1 MTLHRDLARFARAA
15 AVCAAAAGLS
25 AAVIPAASAAGHP
38 ARAAGLSA
46 NGHSAGRT
54 ADGRAAGR
62 SVDGRLAG
70 HAAADRPAGPLSWKL
85 LDTGTEEH
93 FRGLAAVSRKVAW
106 LGGYDGVV
114 LRTVNGGRTWI
125 NASPAGASALQFRD
139 IEAFSATRAVA
150 MAAGT
155 GTDSRLY
162 VTANGGRTWTLAYQN
177 TNPQAFFDCMAF
189 FNPRH
194 GLVMSDPVD
203 GKFRILATR
212 DGGRN
217 WTVLPNAG
225 MPPALPGEAGF
236 AASGECL
243 TTSGHDAW
251 FGGGGS
257 TASRV
262 FQSGDGGLTWH
273 ASTTPIVTGPTAGV
287 FGLAFRNPEAGVAV
301 GGDFNVPTASANVA
315 ALSSFRQPWI
325 SPRSGPAGYR
335 SGVTWVPRSP
345 STVIAVGL
353 TGSDVSYDSGLTW
366 HTFDTGQFD
375 TVSCAPDGSCWA
387 SGDLGR
393 VAILQH

>member
-1 MTLHRDLARFARAA
+1 MTLPRDLAHLARAA

-25 AAVIPAASAAGHP
+25 AAVIPAAGAASHP
-38 ARAAGLSA
+38 ARSAAVRSGAARSGAAGYQA
-46 NGHSAGRT
+46 
-54 ADGRAAGR
+54 RAAARHG
-62 SVDGRLAG
+62 GA
-70 HAAADRPAGPLSWKL
+70 LSWKL
-85 LDTGTEEH
+85 LDTGTQTH
-93 FRGLAAVSRKVAW
+93 FRGLSPVSRNVAW

-139 IEAFSATRAVA
+139 IQAFSATRAVA

-162 VTANGGRTWTLAYQN
+162 FTADGGRTWSLAYQN

-194 GLVMSDPVD
+194 GLVLSDPVN
-203 GKFRILATR
+203 GKFRILSTR
-212 DGGRN
+212 DGGRR

-243 TTSGHDAW
+243 TTAGHDAW
-251 FGGGGS
+251 FGAGGS
-257 TASRV
+257 SASRV
-262 FQSGDGGLTWH
+262 FESRDGGLTWR
-273 ASTTPIVTGPTAGV
+273 ASITPMVAGPTAGV
-287 FGLAFRNPEAGVAV
+287 FGLAFRTPVAGVAV
-301 GGDFNVPTASANVA
+301 GGDFSAPTAATRVA
-315 ALSSFRQPWI
+315 ALSYFGLPWF
-325 SPRSGPAGYR
+325 SPLSGPAGYR
-335 SGVTWVPRSP
+335 SGVTWVPR
-345 STVIAVGL
+345 TLATLIAVGL
-353 TGSDVSYDSGLTW
+353 TGSDVSYDGGLTW

-375 TVSCAPDGSCWA
+375 TVSCTPDGSCWA

-393 VAILQH
+393 VAILQR